1 MKKVVVAFALSGLSF
16 SSMAQ
21 VDTSK
26 KKDTPIIKIGN
37 MTIMHSNAK
46 YLNDTLTAGKFT
58 IIGKGYSDKGG
69 AKVEL
74 KKNTTPKKSITNW
87 FIWDLGFAGYTDN
100 TNYATA
106 EAQNFLHNPG
116 LMPASKGDYAL
127 KTTRIS
133 NFNVWFF
140 MQTVS
145 IAKNVLNLKYGFGIE
160 SNNYFYKTGITYVDG
175 INTYTVR
182 GSQTGLNKNKL
193 VASYL
198 TVPVMLNINTSPG
211 KKKSGLQISAGI
223 SGGYLQRARQKQVTS
238 DGTVKTKSNF
248 NLEPWKLAYVG
259 ELGLGPIK
267 LYGSISTTKLHQ
279 YGLNQVPYSVGV
291 RFSN

>member
-1 MKKVVVAFALSGLSF
+1 
-16 SSMAQ
+16 
-21 VDTSK
+21 
-26 KKDTPIIKIGN
+26 
-37 MTIMHSNAK
+37 MHSHTK
-46 YLNDTLTAGKFT
+46 ELNDTITAGKFT
-58 IIGKGYSDKGG
+58 IIGKGLSEKGG

-74 KKNTTPKKSITNW
+74 KKNTAPKKVTTNW
-87 FIWDLGFAGYTDN
+87 FVWDLGFAGYTDN
-100 TNYATA
+100 TNYATT

-116 LMPASKGDYAL
+116 IIPASKGDYAL
-127 KTTRIS
+127 KTTRVS
-133 NFNVWFF
+133 NFNFWFF

-182 GSQTGLNKNKL
+182 GSQNGLNKNKL

-198 TVPVMLNINTSPG
+198 TVPLMLNINTSPD

-223 SGGYLQRARQKQVTS
+223 SGGYLQRARQKQVSS

-267 LYGSISTTKLHQ
+267 LYGSIATTKLHQ
-279 YGLNQVPYSVGV
+279 YGLNQVPYTVGL